1 MTEQRKNRVRK
12 KIQESRGR
20 LLATMPFFGLLLMYL
35 KFVAVPGMKKISTN
49 GRCIYFSPDFLE
61 KLYEKEIDYILC
73 HQILHIVCGHIWRDR
88 DLSGDDYHFACDIF
102 LNLILEDYGY
112 DEDKYSHLGYIYRNV
127 SGSID
132 FHDKTPLEIRDWLPY
147 SLKVF
152 DEATRSKFVKD
163 SEYWWDFKD
172 DDGSAGEIIIDLP
185 EITGRLNDGRG
196 EGGGSQD
203 LSGDW
208 GDGDGADDSSGNGDM
223 RQWQVRAMSLA
234 TSLYDEEDEEDKVDR
249 VPEFIQRMITK
260 MKEPSLDWKRLLNNF
275 LQERISDYSF
285 SPPDRRFSETD
296 FFLPDFNEKDFVTKE
311 ILFMVDT
318 SGSVNNDTL
327 AAVYSEIRGAT
338 EQFSGKLTAKLGFF
352 DTMVTEPIPFES
364 VDDLLAIIPYGGGGT
379 DFRVIFEYIQY
390 ELYDKLPA
398 CIVVF
403 TDGDGPYPVESQS
416 MGIPVLWILDNNQF
430 TPPWGTVIRIITR
443 ENFIE

>member
-20 LLATMPFFGLLLMYL
+20 LLNTMPFFGLLLMYL

-49 GRCIYFSPDFLE
+49 GKCIYFSPDFLE
-61 KLYEKEIDYILC
+61 KLYEKELDYILC

-88 DLSGDDYHFACDIF
+88 DLAGDDYHFACDIF

-112 DEDKYSHLGYIYRNV
+112 DEEKYPHLGYIYRKM
-127 SGSID
+127 SGSVD
-132 FHDKTPLEIRDWLPY
+132 FHDKTPLEIRDWLPF
-147 SLKVF
+147 SLRVF
-152 DEATRSKFVKD
+152 DEATKSRFLKD

-172 DDGSAGEIIIDLP
+172 DNGSAGEIIIDLP
-185 EITGRLNDGRG
+185 DITGRRIDGQGGDSGLQDMLADLGDG
-196 EGGGSQD
+196 EGE
-203 LSGDW
+203 
-208 GDGDGADDSSGNGDM
+208 DGDSGNGDM
-223 RQWQVRAMSLA
+223 QVWKDRAMSLA
-234 TSLYDEEDEEDKVDR
+234 TSLFNEDDEEDGVGQ
-249 VPEFIQRMITK
+249 VPAFIQRMITK
-260 MKEPSLDWKRLLNNF
+260 MKEPVLDWKRILNNF
-275 LQERISDYSF
+275 LQERIADYSF
-285 SPPDRRFSETD
+285 APPDRRFLDTD

-318 SGSVNNDTL
+318 SGSVNDDAL

-352 DTMVTEPIPFES
+352 DTMVTEPIPFEN

-379 DFRVIFEYIQY
+379 DFRVIFEYIQF

-403 TDGDGPYPVESQS
+403 TDGDGPYPVESWA
-416 MGIPVLWILDNNQF
+416 MGIPVLWILDNNKC
-430 TPPWGTVIRIITR
+430 TPPWGTVVRIIAR
-443 ENFIE
+443 DSFIE

>member
-1 MTEQRKNRVRK
+1 MTEQRKNRIRK

-20 LLATMPFFGLLLMYL
+20 LLSTMPFFGLLLMYL

-49 GRCIYFSPDFLE
+49 GKCIYFSPDFLE

-112 DEDKYSHLGYIYRNV
+112 DEEKYPHLGYIYRKM

-132 FHDKTPLEIRDWLPY
+132 FRDKTPLEIRDWLPY

-152 DEATRSKFVKD
+152 DEPTRSKFIKD

-172 DDGSAGEIIIDLP
+172 DDGNAGEIIIDLP
-185 EITGRLNDGRG
+185 EITGRLNDGK
-196 EGGGSQD
+196 GGTSGVAD
-203 LSGDW
+203 MSGDF
-208 GDGDGADDSSGNGDM
+208 DNGDM
-223 RQWQVRAMSLA
+223 QNWKDRAMSLA
-234 TSLYDEEDEEDKVDR
+234 TSLFNEDNEDNADQ

-260 MKEPSLDWKRLLNNF
+260 MKQSILDWKRLLNNF
-275 LQERISDYSF
+275 LQERIADYSF

-318 SGSVNNDTL
+318 SGSVNDDTL

-352 DTMVTEPIPFES
+352 DTVVTEPIPFES

-403 TDGDGPYPVESQS
+403 TDGQGPYPVESQA
-416 MGIPVLWILDNNQF
+416 MGIPVLWILDNNNI
-430 TPPWGTVIRIITR
+430 TPPWGSVIRIIDR
-443 ENFIE
+443 GNFIE

>member
-20 LLATMPFFGLLLMYL
+20 LLSTMPFFGLLLMYL

-49 GRCIYFSPDFLE
+49 GKCIYFSPDFLE

-112 DEDKYSHLGYIYRNV
+112 DEDKYPHLGYIYRKM

-132 FHDKTPLEIRDWLPY
+132 LRDKTPLEIRDWLPY

-152 DEATRSKFVKD
+152 DEATRSKFIKD

-172 DDGSAGEIIIDLP
+172 DNGSAGEIIIDLP
-185 EITGRLNDGRG
+185 EITGRLNDGQ
-196 EGGGSQD
+196 GGAFGGAD
-203 LSGDW
+203 TSGDF
-208 GDGDGADDSSGNGDM
+208 DNGDM
-223 RQWQVRAMSLA
+223 QNWKDRAMSLA
-234 TSLYDEEDEEDKVDR
+234 TSLFNEDDEGNADQA
-249 VPEFIQRMITK
+249 PEFIQRMITK
-260 MKEPSLDWKRLLNNF
+260 MKQPLLDWKRLLNNF
-275 LQERISDYSF
+275 LQERIADYSF

-318 SGSVNNDTL
+318 SGSVNDDTL
-327 AAVYSEIRGAT
+327 AAVYSEILGAT

-352 DTMVTEPIPFES
+352 DTVVTEPIPFES

-379 DFRVIFEYIQY
+379 DFRVIFEYVQY

-403 TDGDGPYPVESQS
+403 TDGQGPYPVEAQA
-416 MGIPVLWILDNNQF
+416 MGIPVLWILDNNNI
-430 TPPWGTVIRIITR
+430 TPPWGTVIRIID
-443 ENFIE
+443 ND

>member
-1 MTEQRKNRVRK
+1 MTNQRKNRIRR

-20 LLATMPFFGLLLMYL
+20 LLSTMPFFGLLLMYL

-61 KLYEKEIDYILC
+61 KLYEKELDYILC
-73 HQILHIVCGHIWRDR
+73 HQILHIVCGHIWRER

-102 LNLILEDYGY
+102 VNLILENYGY
-112 DEDKYSHLGYIYRNV
+112 DEDRFPHLGYIYRELT
-127 SGSID
+127 GSVD
-132 FHDKTPLEIRDWLPY
+132 FHDKSPLEIRDWLPF
-147 SLKVF
+147 SLKAF
-152 DEATRSKFVKD
+152 DEDTISRFIKD
-163 SEYWWDFKD
+163 NEYWWDFKD
-172 DDGSAGEIIIDLP
+172 DDGSTGEIIIDLP
-185 EITGRLNDGRG
+185 EITGRLNDAQGSG
-196 EGGGSQD
+196 SGPSEMSGG
-203 LSGDW
+203 L
-208 GDGDGADDSSGNGDM
+208 GDGDGEAGDSGNADM
-223 RQWQVRAMSLA
+223 QQWKDRAVSLA
-234 TSLYDEEDEEDKVDR
+234 NFLFSEDDEGDGTGQ
-249 VPEFIQRMITK
+249 VPEFVQRMITK
-260 MKEPSLDWKRLLNNF
+260 MKAPSLDWKRLLYNF

-318 SGSVNNDTL
+318 SGSVNDDTL

-364 VDDLLAIIPYGGGGT
+364 VDDLLSIIPYGGGGT
-379 DFRVIFEYIQY
+379 DFRVVFEYIQY
-390 ELYDKLPA
+390 ELYDKFPA

-403 TDGDGPYPVESQS
+403 TDGDGPYPIESQA
-416 MGIPVLWILDNNQF
+416 MGIPVLWILNNNQF
-430 TPPWGTVIRIITR
+430 TPPWGTVIRIINR

>member
-1 MTEQRKNRVRK
+1 M
-12 KIQESRGR
+12 
-20 LLATMPFFGLLLMYL
+20 F
-35 KFVAVPGMKKISTN
+35 
-49 GRCIYFSPDFLE
+49 
-61 KLYEKEIDYILC
+61 
-73 HQILHIVCGHIWRDR
+73 
-88 DLSGDDYHFACDIF
+88 
-102 LNLILEDYGY
+102 
-112 DEDKYSHLGYIYRNV
+112 DED
-127 SGSID
+127 
-132 FHDKTPLEIRDWLPY
+132 
-147 SLKVF
+147 
-152 DEATRSKFVKD
+152 TRSRFIKD
-163 SEYWWDFKD
+163 SECWWDFKD
-172 DDGSAGEIIIDLP
+172 DDGSAGEMIIDLP
-185 EITGRLNDGRG
+185 EITGRLSGGNDG
-196 EGGGSQD
+196 D
-203 LSGDW
+203 
-208 GDGDGADDSSGNGDM
+208 SGNGTDDSCIGDM
-223 RQWQVRAMSLA
+223 QKWKDRAISLA
-234 TSLYDEEDEEDKVDR
+234 NSLFNEDDEEDRVGQ
-249 VPEFIQRMITK
+249 VPEFIQRMIAN
-260 MKEPSLDWKRLLNNF
+260 MKAPSLDWKKLLNNF

-285 SPPDRRFSETD
+285 SPPDRRFSETA

-318 SGSVNNDTL
+318 SGSVNDETL

-403 TDGDGPYPVESQS
+403 TDGDGPYPAESRA

-430 TPPWGTVIRIITR
+430 APPWGTVIKIINK

>member
-1 MTEQRKNRVRK
+1 MTNQRKNRIRR

-20 LLATMPFFGLLLMYL
+20 LLSTMPFFGLLLMYL

-61 KLYEKEIDYILC
+61 KLYEKELDYILC
-73 HQILHIVCGHIWRDR
+73 HQILHIVCGHIWRER

-102 LNLILEDYGY
+102 VNLILENYGY
-112 DEDKYSHLGYIYRNV
+112 DEDRFPHLGYIYREL
-127 SGSID
+127 SGAVD
-132 FHDKTPLEIRDWLPY
+132 FHDKSPLEIRDWLPF
-147 SLKVF
+147 SLKAF
-152 DEATRSKFVKD
+152 DEDTISRFIKD
-163 SEYWWDFKD
+163 NEYWWDFKD
-172 DDGSAGEIIIDLP
+172 DDGSTGEIIIDLP
-185 EITGRLNDGRG
+185 EITGRLNDAQ
-196 EGGGSQD
+196 GSD
-203 LSGDW
+203 SGPSEMSGDL
-208 GDGDGADDSSGNGDM
+208 GDGDGEAGDSGNADM
-223 RQWQVRAMSLA
+223 QQWKDRAMSLA
-234 TSLYDEEDEEDKVDR
+234 NSLFSEDDEGDGAGQ
-249 VPEFIQRMITK
+249 VPEFVQRMITK
-260 MKEPSLDWKRLLNNF
+260 MKEPSLDWKRLLYNF

-318 SGSVNNDTL
+318 SGSVNDDTL

-364 VDDLLAIIPYGGGGT
+364 VDDLLSIIPYGGGGT
-379 DFRVIFEYIQY
+379 DFRVVFEYIQY

-403 TDGDGPYPVESQS
+403 TDGDGPYPIESQA
-416 MGIPVLWILDNNQF
+416 MGIPVLWILNNNQF
-430 TPPWGTVIRIITR
+430 TPPWGTIIRIMNR

>member
-20 LLATMPFFGLLLMYL
+20 LLSTMPFFGLLLMYL

-49 GRCIYFSPDFLE
+49 GKCIYFSPDFLE

-73 HQILHIVCGHIWRDR
+73 HQIMHIVCGHIWRDR

-102 LNLILEDYGY
+102 LNLILENYGY
-112 DEDKYSHLGYIYRNV
+112 DEDKYPHLGYIYREM

-132 FHDKTPLEIRDWLPY
+132 FHDKTPLEIRDLLPF
-147 SLKVF
+147 SLRVF
-152 DEATRSKFVKD
+152 DEATRSRFIKD
-163 SEYWWDFKD
+163 SECWWDFKG

-185 EITGRLNDGRG
+185 KITGKLNDGQG
-196 EGGGSQD
+196 GTSGLSDMSGDLGGGD
-203 LSGDW
+203 GEAGD
-208 GDGDGADDSSGNGDM
+208 SGNGDM
-223 RQWQVRAMSLA
+223 QKWKDRAMSLA
-234 TSLYDEEDEEDKVDR
+234 NTLFNEDDEEDGVGQ

-260 MKEPSLDWKRLLNNF
+260 MKQPTLDWKRLLNNF

-318 SGSVNNDTL
+318 SGSVNDDTL

-364 VDDLLAIIPYGGGGT
+364 VDDLLSIIPYGGGGT
-379 DFRVIFEYIQY
+379 DFRVVFEYIQY

-403 TDGDGPYPVESQS
+403 TDGEGPYPVESRA

-430 TPPWGTVIRIITR
+430 TPPWGTIIRIMNK
-443 ENFIE
+443 ENFVE